1 MDQERALQI
10 MKTGR
15 NVYLTGVAGSGKTYV
30 LNQYIR
36 YLKEHNME
44 VAVTASTGI
53 AATHLGGVT
62 IHSWS
67 GLGIREFLTDMEI
80 DELEQKE
87 YLYKRI
93 IKTNVLIID
102 EVSML
107 KPGFFDSLERLCRAI
122 RKEESPFGG
131 IQLVLSGDFFQLPP
145 INREGEDIEFIDRS
159 HAWHSM
165 DLRVCYLQEQ
175 FRHQDKIL
183 EGILNEMRS
192 GWVSEPSKKR
202 IYGLA
207 EQNREYDITPTR
219 LYTHNA
225 NVDRINEMEM
235 DKLPG
240 REEWF
245 VMNSKGKKAMVDKL
259 KKSTLA
265 LEELRLKKDA
275 IVMFVKNNFEEG
287 YVNGT
292 LGMVKGFQD
301 GLPAVET
308 FAGSRVLVE
317 PAQWS
322 FEEDG
327 KTLAMIEQIPLR
339 PAWAI
344 TIHKSQGMSLDAAEI
359 DLSSSFVAGQGYV
372 ALSRVRTLAGIFL
385 KGINE
390 TAFAVHPYVLDLDRW
405 LLRESKK
412 WEEVTERFSE
422 EDFQKLHNDF
432 IIRCGGDLEAK
443 QLEEPEKIKEKVS
456 TFEKT
461 RRMVEEGFSL
471 EEIAKQRGVQK
482 RTILSHLEKL
492 KENEVEADWNR
503 FAPAKEDFEII
514 KQTFDNFPD
523 QKLKPVYKELGEK
536 YSYET
541 IQLVRLFL

>member
-1 MDQERALQI
+1 
-10 MKTGR
+10 
-15 NVYLTGVAGSGKTYV
+15 
-30 LNQYIR
+30 
-36 YLKEHNME
+36 

-67 GLGIREFLTDMEI
+67 GLGIREFLSDMEI

-93 IKTNVLIID
+93 MKTNVLIID

-107 KPGFFDSLERLCRAI
+107 KPGFFDSLEKLCRAV
-122 RKEESPFGG
+122 RKNDSPFGG

-145 INREGEDIEFIDRS
+145 INRQGEDIEFIDRS
-159 HAWHSM
+159 FAWHNM

-175 FRHQDKIL
+175 FRHQDKEL

-192 GWVSEPSKKR
+192 GWVSDPSKKR
-202 IYGLA
+202 IYDLA
-207 EQNREYDITPTR
+207 EQNREYNITPTR
-219 LYTHNA
+219 LYTHNT
-225 NVDRINEMEM
+225 NVDRINELEM

-245 VMNSKGKKAMVDKL
+245 NMNSKGKKAMVDKL

-265 LEELRLKKDA
+265 LENLRLKKDA

-292 LGMVKGFQD
+292 LGVVKSFRD
-301 GLPAVET
+301 GLPIVET
-308 FAGSRVLVE
+308 FDRSRVLVE

-372 ALSRVRTLAGIFL
+372 ALSRVRTLDGIFL

-390 TAFAVHPYVLDLDRW
+390 MAFAVHPYVLDLDRW
-405 LLRESKK
+405 LLGESKK
-412 WEEVTERFSE
+412 WQEVTDRFSKE
-422 EDFQKLHNDF
+422 EFQKMHDDF
-432 IIRCGGDLEAK
+432 IIKCGGNLKAQ
-443 QLEEPEKIKEKVS
+443 QLEEPAKIKEKIS

-461 RRMVEEGFSL
+461 RRLVEEGFSL
-471 EEIAKQRGVQK
+471 EEIAEQRGVQM
-482 RTILSHLEKL
+482 RTIISHLETL
-492 KENEVEADWNR
+492 KDKETKADWSR
-503 FAPAKEDFEII
+503 FAPAQEDFEKI
-514 KQTFDNFPD
+514 KQAFDSLPD
-523 QKLKPVYKELGEK
+523 QKLKPVYKKLDKK
-536 YSYET
+536 YPYET